1 MTLRLPFTPMANPR
15 QQPTAFLSKQ
25 THFPEGPFRSGT
37 PAEVYLA
44 AALATRL
51 KNKIGNESIRYVA
64 KKAQLSPQTVL
75 NILNGKT
82 WPDLRT
88 IAKLEVAL
96 NTRLWGNEHRKTRR

>member
-1 MTLRLPFTPMANPR
+1 MPNPR
-15 QQPTAFLSKQ
+15 QNPAAFLAKKRV
-25 THFPEGPFRSGT
+25 FPEGPFRLGT

-51 KNKIGNESIRYVA
+51 DHKIGGGSIRYIA
-64 KKAQLSPQTVL
+64 KTAGLSPQTVL

-88 IAKLEVAL
+88 IAKLEIAL
-96 NTRLWGNEHRKTRR
+96 NTRLWGNEHRKTRRQ